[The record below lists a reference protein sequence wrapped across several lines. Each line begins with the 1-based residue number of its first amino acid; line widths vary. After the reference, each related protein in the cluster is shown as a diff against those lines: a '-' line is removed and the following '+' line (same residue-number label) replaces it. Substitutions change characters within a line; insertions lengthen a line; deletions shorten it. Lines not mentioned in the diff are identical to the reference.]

1 MPPATIS
8 FFASE
13 LHLRV
18 GFETE
23 TTQISQQMPEDLELV
38 GDRKTTE
45 LQHDRWIERSD
56 VAVPDVTRDPGEVD
70 GGETAFKI
78 ACHRHLR
85 NAVSLP
91 QILAPHKRVDPGGVA
106 AHDHVQQVVR

>member
-1 MPPATIS
+1 M
-8 FFASE
+8 
-13 LHLRV
+13 
-18 GFETE
+18 GK
-23 TTQISQQMPEDLELV
+23 QMPEDLELV
-38 GDRKTTE
+38 GDGKTIE

-70 GGETAFKI
+70 GSETAFQT

-91 QILAPHKRVDPGGVA
+91 QILAQEKSIDAGGVA
-106 AHDHVQQVVR
+106 AHDHVLIVVRENLRLDEIARP